1 MRNEHTYN
9 LRKKKD
15 ACGKCLHT
23 INRFRIYHKG
33 RCFFMLKF
41 VLRFS
46 NQEELPYYLEKGDIT
61 GEVDMLSDKDRL
73 LFLDRIAKKE
83 E

>member
-1 MRNEHTYN
+1 
-9 LRKKKD
+9 
-15 ACGKCLHT
+15 
-23 INRFRIYHKG
+23 
-33 RCFFMLKF
+33 MLKF